1 MDTMRVGEEYV
12 VTQSSNDN
20 TFKSGDRIR
29 LEEDGS
35 IENRTANGWIEEED
49 VKEAI
54 QGMKVKKAT

>member
-35 IENRTANGWIEEED
+35 IENRTANGWIKEED